1 MWRAHRRALAV
12 FVLAAVALLV
22 FAGERVLRP
31 SHDNHFVYMADG
43 WLRGELALPG
53 TPPGYCTTEL
63 RRAGRCRD
71 HGFDDWA
78 VVTTLELA
86 DGREL
91 RGYPCRTAAC
101 TAAPRGEES
110 WWIIG
115 GGLERLTRRDIVAR
129 HTTWYVSF
137 PPGPAVVMLPIVA
150 LMHLRTPDVLLT
162 LLLGALIPAVL
173 VHMLDRERGCDD
185 GRGREHLWIAAAW
198 TLGSP
203 ALLLA
208 ANGRVWFTGQIVG
221 ALALVLY
228 LDAVWRLRRPAW
240 AGLWLAL
247 AITCRPINHLPAL
260 LVFAWLWWREGRPR
274 GALLRFAAPLVV
286 VGLATAWL
294 NWARFDD
301 PLEFG
306 HRFLETRWQARI
318 QEQGLFAFGYL
329 ARNLQCL
336 LSLMPVVSS
345 SGVRVSIHGMALWL
359 STPWVALAWMGRDP
373 TGMRTPL
380 LVAAFASAVPS
391 LLYQNSGQI
400 QFSYRFAVDWL
411 PLVLIAIAFA
421 GVARRRVFLV
431 CTLWAALVHGWGA
444 WQFARAPGRL
454 FVTDPVGWP
463 FEDELAPPSR

>member
-12 FVLAAVALLV
+12 FVIAALALLV
-22 FAGERVLRP
+22 FAGDRIVRP
-31 SHDNHFVYMADG
+31 SHDNHFVHMAHG
-43 WLRGELALPG
+43 WLRGELALEGP
-53 TPPGYCTTEL
+53 PPGYCTPQL
-63 RRAGRCRD
+63 RREGRCRG
-71 HGFDDWA
+71 HTFDDWA

-86 DGREL
+86 DGTRV

-101 TAAPRGEES
+101 VAAPRGEEP

-115 GGLERLTRRDIVAR
+115 RGLEQLARRDIVGR
-129 HTTWYVSF
+129 TQTWYVSF
-137 PPGPAVVMLPIVA
+137 PPGPAAVMLPVVA
-150 LMHLRTPDVLLT
+150 VLGLRTPDVLLT

-173 VHMLDRERGCDD
+173 VHLLDRERGRED
-185 GRGREHLWIAAAW
+185 GRGREHLWVALAW

-208 ANGRVWFTGQIVG
+208 SHGRVWFTAQIVG

-228 LDAVWRLRRPAW
+228 LCAVWQLRRPAW

-260 LVFAWLWWREGRPR
+260 LVFAWVWWRAGRSTS
-274 GALLRFAAPLVV
+274 ALVRFAVPLVA

-318 QEQGLFAFGYL
+318 QQQGLFALGYL
-329 ARNLQCL
+329 GRNLQCL
-336 LSLMPVVSS
+336 LSLMPVFAGA
-345 SGVRVSIHGMALWL
+345 GVRVSIHGIALWL
-359 STPWVALAWMGRDP
+359 STPWVALAWLGRDP
-373 TGMRTPL
+373 SGMRTPL
-380 LVAAFASAVPS
+380 VLAALGSAIPS

-411 PLVLIAIAFA
+411 PLLLVAAAFA
-421 GVARRRVFLV
+421 GVARRRVFAV
-431 CTLWAALVHGWGA
+431 CTLWAVLVHGWGA

-463 FEDELAPPSR
+463 FEDELAQP